1 MVLRAV
7 GRFWVVEVLVR
18 GYFPILTNRPKTG
31 ISGKTAGQT
40 HPIGDSG
47 RLGSPV
53 DPNLTRAVAVTV
65 LD

>member
-18 GYFPILTNRPKTG
+18 GYFPILTIRPTTG
-31 ISGKTAGQT
+31 TTGKTAGQT